1 MRKIKDILA
10 IQYDAVK
17 ELGKGSSDDA
27 ILQKVIKEVFNGIN
41 QEIEKGTDLSPY
53 LSIECSAT
61 KKEYLIQL
69 KLPFAS
75 DIFDSIVS
83 DGKGYLAWD

>member
-10 IQYDAVK
+10 IQYDVMK
-17 ELGKGSSDDA
+17 ELGKGSSKDVVKKR
-27 ILQKVIKEVFNGIN
+27 IIKELFNDIN

-83 DGKGYLAWD
+83 DGKGYLGWD